1 MLKTL
6 RKSSS
11 VAGIALVLGCGGCQ
25 AAAKQGPSISFDQTP
40 PAVRSAFLAYYSPDT
55 PVQNII
61 REAKGGQDY
70 YTFTYKD
77 KDGQTHEVELNEGG
91 DQVDQH

>member
-11 VAGIALVLGCGGCQ
+11 LAGIGLVLGSVGCQ
-25 AAAKQGPSISFDQTP
+25 TTPRHGPSISFDQAP

-55 PVQNII
+55 AVQNIF
-61 REAKGGQDY
+61 RDAKGGQDY